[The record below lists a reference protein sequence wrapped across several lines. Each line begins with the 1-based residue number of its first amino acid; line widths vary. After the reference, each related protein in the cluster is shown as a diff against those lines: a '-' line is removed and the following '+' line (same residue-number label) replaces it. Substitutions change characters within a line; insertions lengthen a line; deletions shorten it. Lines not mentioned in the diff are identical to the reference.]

1 MSIISRVDKE
11 KGITLAMW
19 DGAVTEEKMLA
30 NLRKLVA
37 DPDWPAKR
45 RLYLSDLRTISVYIT
60 IDVTSIKKVL
70 AFLRKFPN
78 KMANVKM
85 AIVTNEVCQISN
97 FFQRLMSK
105 YPLTGTA
112 FNSLDPPCTWL
123 NINAEESERA
133 CSNCEPRPVGAPIPR
148 GKPTTGIIRSG
159 GSRTFDRDPIRM
171 GNFFPSKN
179 V

>member
-11 KGITLAMW
+11 KGITLAKW

-37 DPDWPAKR
+37 DPDWSAKR
-45 RLYLSDLRTISVYIT
+45 RLYLNDLRTISVYIT

-85 AIVTNEVCQISN
+85 AMVSNEVCQISN
-97 FFQRLMSK
+97 IFQRLMLK

-112 FNSLDPPCTWL
+112 FYSLDT
-123 NINAEESERA
+123 
-133 CSNCEPRPVGAPIPR
+133 PVHG
-148 GKPTTGIIRSG
+148 
-159 GSRTFDRDPIRM
+159 
-171 GNFFPSKN
+171 
-179 V
+179 